1 VGIDAAILNFPQWRE
16 AVPENITRI
25 PEVAQALGVT
35 RFADV
40 TRLDRLGVP
49 VWQAIRPMS
58 KSMSVHQGKGWSAVS
73 AKLGAAMEGIE
84 SAAAEQLIAV
94 TLKATPTEI
103 AARDS
108 GFQMSDYFFDRGSD
122 VQFNSVL
129 EWTELKPL
137 IGTAAFLAPT
147 LCISMDF
154 TLDIDTPLDRC
165 SNGLAGGGSR
175 AEALVSAMC
184 ETIERDFCAQWRTE
198 SASSKLNRQ
207 LDLSSIN
214 LLWFQHFL
222 GTLETHNLTLM
233 CWDASYW
240 PEFPTFHCRLVDL
253 TNETGFSLPA
263 TEGWSC
269 HPDPHVALSSCILEA
284 VQSRLTIIA
293 GARDDIELMSE
304 SEKRNSQLM
313 CALDLLT
320 PTGHIQRQWSASVRM
335 EKPTP
340 DKLVDFIVTHLAA
353 RGVTRLGYYDL
364 TREAHGLPVMKVIW
378 PGAGMDERSSRL
390 AKAFA
395 A

>member
-1 VGIDAAILNFPQWRE
+1 VEIDAVALNFPQWRE

-25 PEVAQALGVT
+25 PEVARALGVT

-40 TRLDRLGVP
+40 TRLDRLGLP

-58 KSMSVHQGKGWSAVS
+58 KSMSVHQGKAWSAIS

-84 SAAAEQLIAV
+84 SAAAEQPIAV
-94 TLKATPTEI
+94 TLKATPAEI
-103 AARDS
+103 AAQDLA
-108 GFQMSDYFFDRGSD
+108 FHISDYFFDRSSNAK
-122 VQFNSVL
+122 FNPVL
-129 EWTELKPL
+129 DWTELQPL

-154 TLDIDTPLDRC
+154 TVDIDTPLDRC

-175 AEALVSAMC
+175 AEALVSAIC
-184 ETIERDFCAQWRTE
+184 ETIERDFCAQWRAE
-198 SASSKLNRQ
+198 SVRSKLNRQ

-214 LLWFQHFL
+214 LPWFQQFL
-222 GTLETHNLTLM
+222 SLLETHNLTLM
-233 CWDASYW
+233 CWDVSYW

-253 TNETGFSLPA
+253 SNETGFSLPA

-269 HPDPHVALSSCILEA
+269 HPDPCVALSSCILEA

-293 GARDDIELMSE
+293 GARDDIEPMNE
-304 SEKRNSQLM
+304 SEKRNSQLL

-320 PTGHIQRQWSASVRM
+320 PTGHVPRQWFASERL

-340 DKLVDFIVTHLAA
+340 DILVDFILHHLAA

-364 TREAHGLPVMKVIW
+364 TCEAYGLPVMKVIW
-378 PGAGMDERSSRL
+378 PGAGMDERSSRF